1 MAMRYPRLT
10 HPLVREDGELRT
22 ASWDEA
28 LDRAAAGFKKA
39 LDEDTSIGIFSCSK
53 TTNELNFAAQK
64 FSRVALHSNNIDSCN
79 RT

>member
-1 MAMRYPRLT
+1 MPPRYARVT
-10 HPLVREDGELRT
+10 QPLVRENGELRP

-28 LDRAAAGFKKA
+28 LDRAAAGLRKTRDGGA
-39 LDEDTSIGIFSCSK
+39 EIGIFSCSK

-64 FSRVALHSNNIDSCN
+64 FSRVALQSNNIDSCN